1 MLLTDPDV
9 PIKEEPVDTVK
20 RLVSQPEQ
28 VDDACPEDEIDC
40 DWIDGVRILSSFR
53 PFGSP

>member
-9 PIKEEPVDTVK
+9 PIKEDHVGTVK
-20 RLVSQPEQ
+20 RLLSQPEQ

-40 DWIDGVRILSSFR
+40 GWIDGVRFLSSFR
-53 PFGSP
+53 SFGSP